1 MKRRGFTL
9 IELLVVIAIIAILA
23 AILFPVFAKAREKA
37 RQTSCESN
45 MRQLGIAL
53 LSYTQDYDEKFPCG
67 LAAAAANGS
76 IGAGAQTGEGWAGQT
91 LSYIKSAGLYKC
103 PDDSTGSVS
112 TGVNDTDG
120 NVATAVADSYAVNL
134 NIAGNSQAVMAA
146 PANTVLT
153 TEITNNPVIVTEAD
167 EDTGGGTKAP
177 EAGAYLSGGT
187 TGVSG
192 TLYTEVTVG
201 TPDTGNPAPLGASV
215 AQQAAGAIGNRFG
228 AGSIPSDFQSNVG
241 LHTGGAN
248 FGAGDGHVK
257 WLLPTK
263 VSTGV
268 TAAAADCLQ
277 GLGGNASW
285 DNGAAQAADCAGNA
299 ADSAAGT
306 GDSNWALTFSA
317 Q

>member
-45 MRQLGIAL
+45 MRQIGIAI

-67 LAAAAANGS
+67 LPTGNAAVGDVGANS
-76 IGAGAQTGEGWAGQT
+76 QTGEGWAGQT

-103 PDDSTGSVS
+103 PDDSTGSN
-112 TGVNDTDG
+112 TGTDAA
-120 NVATAVADSYAVNL
+120 NNTETASADSYAFNL
-134 NIAGNSQAVMAA
+134 NVAGNSQAVMAA

-153 TEITNNPVIVTEAD
+153 TEITNNAVELTVAD
-167 EDTGGGTKAP
+167 EGSAGYTKAP
-177 EAGAYLSGGT
+177 TLGNFSAGTDGVTGNLFNIAGGT
-187 TGVSG
+187 NPDTAGVSP
-192 TLYTEVTVG
+192 TNAAT
-201 TPDTGNPAPLGASV
+201 
-215 AQQAAGAIGNRFG
+215 AQQASGAIGNRFG
-228 AGSIPSDFQSNVG
+228 AANILGDFTGVAG

-248 FGAGDGHVK
+248 FGCGDGHVK
-257 WLLPTK
+257 WLMPSK
-263 VSTGV
+263 VSTGIS
-268 TAAAADCLQ
+268 ASASDCLQ
-277 GLGGNASW
+277 GTAGNASW
-285 DNGAAQAADCAGNA
+285 DNNQAQAADCTGNVN
-299 ADSAAGT
+299 DSAAGT

>member
-1 MKRRGFTL
+1 MSTTYASLKRGFTL

-45 MRQLGIAL
+45 MRQIGIAI

-67 LAAAAANGS
+67 LTTAGVGDLAAGS
-76 IGAGAQTGEGWAGQT
+76 QTGEGWAGQT
-91 LSYIKSAGLYKC
+91 LAYIKSAGLYKC
-103 PDDSTGSVS
+103 PDDSTSS
-112 TGVNDTDG
+112 TSYATDTDG
-120 NVATAVADSYAVNL
+120 QAASAVADSYAL
-134 NIAGNSQAVMAA
+134 NFNVAGSSQAVMGA

-153 TEITNNPVIVTEAD
+153 TEIDNNAVIVTEAD
-167 EDTGGGTKAP
+167 EDTGGGVKAP
-177 EAGAYLSGGT
+177 ASGALSAGTDGI
-187 TGVSG
+187 TGNLFTS
-192 TLYTEVTVG
+192 VTVG
-201 TPDTGNPAPLGASV
+201 TPDVGIPTTTG

-228 AGSIPSDFQSNVG
+228 VLPAANDFEALTG

-248 FGAGDGHVK
+248 FGCGDGHVK

-263 VSTGV
+263 VSTGIS
-268 TAAAADCLQ
+268 AAAADCLQ

-285 DNGAAQAADCAGNA
+285 DNNQAQAADCTGNVN
-299 ADSAAGT
+299 DSASGT

-317 Q
+317 T